1 MRGNDNEQKKK
12 KNDNQDLTP
21 GPTTTTKKKSKV
33 KHINKWKHSDLPVI
47 DDLEWNLPMNHRHL
61 SLKSFLQMIH

>member
-1 MRGNDNEQKKK
+1 MRGNDNEQKK

-61 SLKSFLQMIH
+61 SLKSFLQMIY

>member
-61 SLKSFLQMIH
+61 SLKIFLQMIH

>member
-1 MRGNDNEQKKK
+1 MSKKKK

-61 SLKSFLQMIH
+61 SLKSFLQMVY

>member
-61 SLKSFLQMIH
+61 SLKSFLQMIY